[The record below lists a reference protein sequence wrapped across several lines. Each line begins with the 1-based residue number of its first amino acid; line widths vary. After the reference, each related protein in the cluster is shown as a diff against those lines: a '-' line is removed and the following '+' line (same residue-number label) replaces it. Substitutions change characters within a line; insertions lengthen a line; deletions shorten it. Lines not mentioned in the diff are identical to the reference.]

1 MRKRDTSIQMKEIH
15 EVSTFDFL
23 LQTRQIYKN
32 PLPFHRENFQKFG
45 NTFKIT
51 PKPGLTI
58 HFSCNENIVKHILQ
72 KNQKNFEKSKLQT
85 EDLGKYIGHGLLT
98 ENGEKWRANRKLIQ
112 PAFYK
117 KSLMTLMGTMKETI
131 DKELAQ
137 IQTNQEVDVYPIF
150 NNLAFK
156 VVARSLFDLPDLD
169 EEIGRLQY
177 ITEEAQKM
185 LIKEL
190 RIPWMKWYFDRE
202 WLAGSN
208 SVPFHIKLV
217 DEAREILQKIID
229 NRRQSK
235 EYHEDLLHMLLNSTY
250 EDGSKMDDDQL
261 IDEILVLFI
270 AGHETTANAL
280 SFAVQLLAQ
289 NPSAQKTAREEL
301 LKNEGDTIYEQLVN
315 LPYIKQCVEETLRL
329 YPPAYVTDRVALEND
344 HCDGIDMPE
353 GSTWLISF
361 YELHRRADLWQDPE
375 KFDPER
381 FNELNA
387 RKHKDFY
394 FPFGAGPRM
403 CIGNNFAVYEM
414 VIVIASLLERF
425 EILPTQEQIEIHPLI
440 TLKPKNAIVEFRKI

>member
-1 MRKRDTSIQMKEIH
+1 MKKIH
-15 EVSTFDFL
+15 EVSTIDFL

-32 PLPFHRENFQKFG
+32 PLPFHRENFKKHG

-58 HFSCNENIVKHILQ
+58 HFSCDEEIVKYILQ

-98 ENGEKWRANRKLIQ
+98 ENGDQWRANRKLIQ

-117 KSLMTLMGTMKETI
+117 KSLATLLDTMKTTI
-131 DKELAQ
+131 DQELKEIPLGS
-137 IQTNQEVDVYPIF
+137 EFDVYPLF

-156 VVARSLFDLPDLD
+156 VVARSLFDLPYLD
-169 EEIGRLQY
+169 NVISRLQH

-202 WLAGSN
+202 WLAGN
-208 SVPFHIKLV
+208 KSVPFHIKLV
-217 DEAREILQKIID
+217 DEARAILQNIID
-229 NRRQSK
+229 ERRRSK
-235 EYHEDLLHMLLNSTY
+235 ENHEDLLNMLLYSTY

-289 NPSAQKTAREEL
+289 NSSVQEKAREEIS
-301 LKNEGDTIYEQLVN
+301 KNTGDTTFEQLVN

-329 YPPAYVTDRVALEND
+329 YPPAYVTDRVALED
-344 HCDGIDMPE
+344 DQCHEVEMPA

-375 KFDPER
+375 KFDPDR
-381 FNELNA
+381 FNDQNA
-387 RKHKDFY
+387 KKHKDFY
-394 FPFGAGPRM
+394 FPFGAGSRM
-403 CIGNNFAVYEM
+403 CIGNNFAIYEM
-414 VIVIASLLERF
+414 IMVLASLLKRF
-425 EILPTQEQIEIHPLI
+425 EIQPTREDIEIHPLI
-440 TLKPKNAIVEFRKI
+440 TLKPKNAILKFQRVQDFK